1 MKTTTKILLNESE
14 KDPFIELF
22 HLKDLTDDS
31 IFSNYQRY
39 DFYQLLWF
47 TKVGGNNVYFL
58 DFKEYIMKEDQII
71 LVFPGQIDKLD
82 IREKEGYLF
91 AIHNDVLF
99 DINLHLG
106 SDYLN
111 GYFSNVV
118 VTLDDDKIKR
128 ILESIVELLWIE
140 YNSGRRLTLMQ
151 SYMEAFL
158 FHVDYILKS
167 SVSLANANDND
178 NITDPLIA
186 GLMRLIDENFIIQRE
201 TEFYARKLG
210 VSNRKVNEISKK
222 GTGKTIK
229 QHLQERL
236 ILEIKK
242 EIKLQ
247 RKSLKEI
254 AYDLGFSEPA
264 YFTRFFKEQTSQT
277 PKEFRDS

>member
-1 MKTTTKILLNESE
+1 MKTTTKILLTQSG

-22 HLKDLTDDS
+22 HLKDLSDNT
-31 IFSNYQRY
+31 IFSDYQRY

-47 TKVGGNNVYFL
+47 TKVGGNNSYFL
-58 DFKEYIMKEDQII
+58 DFNEYIIKEDQII
-71 LVFPGQIDKLD
+71 LVFPGQIDRLD
-82 IREKEGYLF
+82 VREKEGYLF
-91 AIHNDVLF
+91 AIHNDIIF
-99 DINLHLG
+99 DINLRLG

-118 VTLDDDKIKR
+118 VTLDDDTIKS

-140 YNSGRRLTLMQ
+140 YNSDRRITLMQ
-151 SYMEAFL
+151 SYMEALL
-158 FHVDYILKS
+158 FHVDYILS
-167 SVSLANANDND
+167 TSTSFENVND
-178 NITDPLIA
+178 NITDPLVA
-186 GLMRLIDENFIIQRE
+186 GLMRLIDGNFIVQRE

-210 VSNRKVNEISKK
+210 ISNRKVNEISKK

-247 RKSLKEI
+247 NKSLKEI

-277 PKEFRDS
+277 PKEFRDG